1 LGSSGAGL
9 FSVVRDHEKTEEDEE
24 GVVMIEDDD
33 DDDDEEEVE
42 VGGFAAAEASVSADR
57 FGTGTSLLD
66 LERDLAL
73 LTSC

>member
-33 DDDDEEEVE
+33 DDEEEEVE